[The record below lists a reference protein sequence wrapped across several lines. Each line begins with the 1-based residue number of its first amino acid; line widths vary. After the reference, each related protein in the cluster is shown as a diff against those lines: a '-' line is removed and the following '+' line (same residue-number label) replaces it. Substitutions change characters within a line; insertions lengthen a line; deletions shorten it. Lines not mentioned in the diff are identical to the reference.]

1 MEDDISRLDRNAVP
15 DEYILLRSCSSLVRK
30 SASGQGLELA
40 HFTVKEFLLGI
51 EPDSEF
57 SAYRV
62 DTEESELEL
71 GKACLT
77 YLTLQ
82 DFNSMVSASR
92 ETLLKRRQEYAFRHY
107 AVRHC
112 LSHARGRSGNPS
124 LLALIQKLLDPSKPW
139 TFITWTHDH
148 QFIFGFDPGPRYP
161 SWPIAATEENQR
173 GDAAV
178 ATNTALHYASAFALP
193 EICKWLLDCGYKVD
207 HMSWFGT
214 PIHHAVRG
222 ITSLVG
228 SYTYIGTW
236 GSWHT
241 ESILKVI
248 DILLEAGADPR
259 SKSQKGFPPLYYASR
274 NDANSGWVDRDV
286 ILRLLQKGARYT
298 DENAYGPIDHPTRAR
313 RLMDIIGSENLHEDD
328 YAFMLKCEVEEY
340 NRFFPRGP
348 PFPLGFR
355 KGQQI

>member
-1 MEDDISRLDRNAVP
+1 MTVNAVALSKLYPRIWNPPISGLLGRVDETNIHVRRLVQRTLRWLVVAKEKLTISALREALTMEDGISRLDRDAVP
-15 DEYILLRSCSSLVRK
+15 DEYILLRSCSSLVLE

-62 DTEESELEL
+62 DAEESEVEP

-82 DFNSMVSASR
+82 DFNSRVSASR
-92 ETLLKRRQEYAFRHY
+92 EAILKRRQEYAFRY
-107 AVRHC
+107 YSVRYW
-112 LSHARGRSGNPS
+112 LSHARGRPGIPS

-148 QFIFGFDPGPRYP
+148 QFIFGRFDTDHRHPT
-161 SWPIAATEENQR
+161 WPTAPTEENQR

-178 ATNTALHYASAFALP
+178 ATNTPLHYASAFGLP
-193 EICKWLLDCGYKVD
+193 EICKWLLNCGYKVD
-207 HMSWFGT
+207 HMSWYGT
-214 PIHHAVRG
+214 PLHHAVRG

-248 DILLEAGADPR
+248 DILFEAGADSR
-259 SKSQKGFPPLYYASR
+259 SKSPKGSPPLYYATD
-274 NDANSGWVDRDV
+274 NDAIV
-286 ILRLLQKGARYT
+286 
-298 DENAYGPIDHPTRAR
+298 YG
-313 RLMDIIGSENLHEDD
+313 
-328 YAFMLKCEVEEY
+328 
-340 NRFFPRGP
+340 
-348 PFPLGFR
+348 
-355 KGQQI
+355 